1 MLCPCYFTVAVLIL
15 CFSKRWEG
23 RLTKVGSL
31 APCTREKFSVNFR
44 GVTTTYFHYLV
55 SLMKIIHYL
64 IDVAY
69 LLGTFDHGKQK
80 KTF

>member
-31 APCTREKFSVNFR
+31 APCTHEKLSEIFR
-44 GVTTTYFHYLV
+44 GVTV
-55 SLMKIIHYL
+55 SLVNKFMDDPDIL
-64 IDVAY
+64 
-69 LLGTFDHGKQK
+69 
-80 KTF
+80 